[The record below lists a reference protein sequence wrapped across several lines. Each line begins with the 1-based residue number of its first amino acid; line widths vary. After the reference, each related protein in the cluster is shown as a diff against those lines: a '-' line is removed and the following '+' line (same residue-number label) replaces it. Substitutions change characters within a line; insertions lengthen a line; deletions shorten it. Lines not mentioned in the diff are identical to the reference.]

1 MKKNKKLKHNN
12 ISDDLEI
19 ERLEDSDYIQHN
31 YDFIPRFD
39 GWLSSQEQKIKAKKI
54 GLKFKTLF
62 ICLKKL

>member
-39 GWLSSQEQKIKAKKI
+39 GWLSSQEQK
-54 GLKFKTLF
+54 
-62 ICLKKL
+62 

>member
-12 ISDDLEI
+12 ISDDIEI

-54 GLKFKTLF
+54 EDITKE
-62 ICLKKL
+62 KK